1 MKSRKTDNSNLWAKL
16 LLRRHLLD
24 KYFGKKEF
32 AVLDCCQGS
41 QVIWSTLR
49 REYKCRYMG
58 VDVKPQDGRLK
69 IDSKRLLQINAS
81 KFDVIDIDTY
91 GSPLQHIA
99 ALMPLIK
106 KRVILFL
113 TYGQVRMGGGN
124 FDHSI
129 KRILGF
135 DFDVPN
141 SIGVSLQI
149 RLFDELVSGVISP
162 LATID
167 ECLEAPRSKNARYL
181 GLVVTPV
188 PTPTPLA

>member
-1 MKSRKTDNSNLWAKL
+1 MKSKKTDNANLGSKL
-16 LLRRHLLD
+16 LLRRYFLD
-24 KYFGKKEF
+24 KCFGKNEF

-41 QVIWSTLR
+41 QVIWGTLR

-58 VDVKPQDGRLK
+58 VDIKSKEGRLK
-69 IDSKRLLQINAS
+69 IDSKRLLQINAD

-91 GSPLQHIA
+91 GSPLLHIT
-99 ALMPLIK
+99 ALIPLVK

-129 KRILGF
+129 KNILGF
-135 DFDVPN
+135 NFEVPN
-141 SIGVSLQI
+141 SIGVSLQL

-162 LATID
+162 GATID
-167 ECLEAPRSKNARYL
+167 ECLEAPRSSHARYL
-181 GLVVTPV
+181 GLVVSPV
-188 PTPTPLA
+188 PARTQLA